1 MHTWLRAVA
10 VLNLGC
16 AVLAHP
22 VGTGGKPAAIR
33 EAVIEKPSVA
43 REAVLEKPAVE
54 GEEAPRLSGPITLSD
69 AVRIAVLRHPSV
81 EAMHAAARSAAEQ
94 VRALRS
100 TRTLGISAASVASHS
115 SAPIGFATP
124 SPTPLVGPTGI
135 SPFNYGWVMPP
146 QFSSYNQG
154 LLVTLPLYDGG
165 RSKAEIRSAV
175 ARREAAESEA
185 VTTEQEIAMKTKAAY
200 FAVLFAQAIADVQQ
214 NQMREVE
221 ARMKVIEERY
231 RTDGVAL
238 YEVLRHQAELAN
250 VRQQNLNAQRDLA
263 VALLDLKTCLGQPL
277 EADITPADPL
287 EFHPVEGTLDDQMA
301 VAQRQSPELAAAEAR
316 CKAAD
321 QSLKAARRASYPA
334 IVATAVGAGVAIQDA
349 PGLTGSA
356 YGVSMYLPIFDG
368 GLRRANSEAA
378 KARVAEE
385 KATCSDMKLKVKRDV
400 AAAWL
405 DLQTASE
412 NVSVSETA
420 ISQADEAYRALQLRY
435 DARRAIQAELLDALG
450 ALTRA
455 RLNRVQALYDYNIAR
470 ARLDRAVGRV

>member
-1 MHTWLRAVA
+1 MYTWLRAVA

-22 VGTGGKPAAIR
+22 VGTGRNPAATR
-33 EAVIEKPSVA
+33 EAVLEHPAVA

-100 TRTLGISAASVASHS
+100 TRNLGISAASVASHS

-124 SPTPLVGPTGI
+124 SPSPLVGPTGI

-146 QFSSYNQG
+146 LPSYNQG

-185 VTTEQEIAMKTKAAY
+185 VSTEEEVALKTKAAY

-221 ARMKVIEERY
+221 ARMKVIDERY

-287 EFHPVEGTLDDQMA
+287 AFHPVEGTLDEQMTMA
-301 VAQRQSPELAAAEAR
+301 ERQSPELAAAEAR

-321 QSLKAARRASYPA
+321 QSLKAARRASMPTV
-334 IVATAVGAGVAIQDA
+334 IATAIGAGVAIKNA

-356 YGVSMYLPIFDG
+356 YGVSIYLPIFDG

-385 KATCSDMKLKVKRDV
+385 KATCSDMKLKVKRDI

-405 DLQTASE
+405 DLQTAGE
-412 NVSVSETA
+412 NVGVSDTA
-420 ISQADEAYRALQLRY
+420 VSQADEAYRALQLRY
-435 DARRAIQAELLDALG
+435 DARRATQAELLDALS

>member
-1 MHTWLRAVA
+1 MYTWLRAVA

-16 AVLAHP
+16 ALLAHP
-22 VGTGGKPAAIR
+22 VGTGGKPAATR
-33 EAVIEKPSVA
+33 EAVLEHPAVA

-115 SAPIGFATP
+115 SAPIGFASP

-146 QFSSYNQG
+146 LPSYNQG

-185 VTTEQEIAMKTKAAY
+185 VTTEEEIALKTKAAY

-287 EFHPVEGTLDDQMA
+287 AFHPVEGTLDDQMTMA
-301 VAQRQSPELAAAEAR
+301 ERQSPELAAAEAR

-321 QSLKAARRASYPA
+321 QSMKAARRASMPTV
-334 IVATAVGAGVAIQDA
+334 IATAVGAGVAIKDA

-356 YGVSMYLPIFDG
+356 YGVSIYLPIFDG

-385 KATCSDMKLKVKRDV
+385 KASCSDMKLKVKRDV

-405 DLQTASE
+405 DLQTAGE
-412 NVSVSETA
+412 NVGVSETA

-435 DARRAIQAELLDALG
+435 DARRATQAELLDALG

>member
-10 VLNLGC
+10 ILNLGC

-22 VGTGGKPAAIR
+22 VGTGGKPAAMR
-33 EAVIEKPSVA
+33 EAVLERPAVA

-54 GEEAPRLSGPITLSD
+54 GEETPRLSGPITLSD

-100 TRTLGISAASVASHS
+100 VRNLGISAASVASHS

-124 SPTPLVGPTGI
+124 SPSPLVGPTGI

-146 QFSSYNQG
+146 LPSYNQG

-185 VTTEQEIAMKTKAAY
+185 VSTEEEIALKTKAAY

-287 EFHPVEGTLDDQMA
+287 AFHPVEGTLDDQMTMA
-301 VAQRQSPELAAAEAR
+301 ERQSPELAAAEAR

-321 QSLKAARRASYPA
+321 QSLKAARRASMPTV
-334 IVATAVGAGVAIQDA
+334 IATAVGAGVAVKDA

-412 NVSVSETA
+412 NVGVSETA
-420 ISQADEAYRALQLRY
+420 VSQADEAYRALQLRY
-435 DARRAIQAELLDALG
+435 DARRATQAELLDALG

>member
-1 MHTWLRAVA
+1 MYSWLRAVA
-10 VLNLGC
+10 IVNIGC
-16 AVLAHP
+16 AMLARPTGVPEKQTAPEGRLAHP
-22 VGTGGKPAAIR
+22 AGTREKQAAPEGTAPAI
-33 EAVIEKPSVA
+33 
-43 REAVLEKPAVE
+43 
-54 GEEAPRLSGPITLSD
+54 SGPISLSE
-69 AVRIAVLRHPSV
+69 AVRIAVERHPSV
-81 EAMHAAARSAAEQ
+81 EAMHAAARSAAQQ

-100 TRTLGISAASVASHS
+100 TRSLGISAASVASHS
-115 SAPIGFATP
+115 SAPIGFS
-124 SPTPLVGPTGI
+124 SPTLSPLVGATGV
-135 SPFNYGWVMPP
+135 SPFNYGWVMPALP
-146 QFSSYNQG
+146 SYNQG
-154 LLVTLPLYDGG
+154 LLASLPLYDGG

-175 ARREAAESEA
+175 ARREAAESAA
-185 VTTEQEIAMKTKAAY
+185 VSTEQEIALKTKEAY
-200 FAVLFAQAIADVQQ
+200 FAVLLAQALADVQQ

-231 RTDGVAL
+231 RTDGIAL

-250 VRQQNLNAQRDLA
+250 SRQQNLNAQRDLA

-277 EADITPADPL
+277 DANITPSDPL
-287 EFHPVEGTLDDQMA
+287 AFQPLEGTLEDQM
-301 VAQRQSPELAAAEAR
+301 VAAERQSPELAAAEAR

-321 QSLKAARRASYPA
+321 QSLKASRRAGMPTL
-334 IVATAVGAGVAIQDA
+334 IATAVGAGVAIKNA

-368 GLRRANSEAA
+368 GLRRANSAAA

-385 KATCSDMKLKVKRDV
+385 KASCEDLKLKAKRDV

-405 DLQTASE
+405 ELQTASE

-420 ISQADEAYRALQLRY
+420 ISQADESYRALQLRY
-435 DARRAIQAELLDALG
+435 DARRATQAELLDALG

-455 RLNRVQALYDYNIAR
+455 RLNRVQALYDYNMAR

>member
-69 AVRIAVLRHPSV
+69 AVRVAVLRHPSV
-81 EAMHAAARSAAEQ
+81 EARHAAARSAAEQ

-100 TRTLGISAASVASHS
+100 TRNLGISAASVASHS

-124 SPTPLVGPTGI
+124 SPSPLVGPTGI

-146 QFSSYNQG
+146 FPSYNQG
-154 LLVTLPLYDGG
+154 LFVTLPLYDGG
-165 RSKAEIRSAV
+165 RSRAAIRSAA
-175 ARREAAESEA
+175 ARRDAAESEA
-185 VTTEQEIAMKTKAAY
+185 VSTEQEIAMKTKAAY

-250 VRQQNLNAQRDLA
+250 ARQQNLNAQRDLA

-287 EFHPVEGTLDDQMA
+287 SFHPVEGTLDDQMTIA
-301 VAQRQSPELAAAEAR
+301 ERQSPELSAAEAR

-321 QSLKAARRASYPA
+321 QSLKAARRSSMPT
-334 IVATAVGAGVAIQDA
+334 IIATAVGAGVAIKDA

-356 YGVSMYLPIFDG
+356 YGVSIYLPIFDG

-405 DLQTASE
+405 DLQTAGE
-412 NVSVSETA
+412 NVGVSETA
-420 ISQADEAYRALQLRY
+420 VSQADEAYRALQLRY
-435 DARRAIQAELLDALG
+435 DARRATQAELLDALG

-455 RLNRVQALYDYNIAR
+455 RLNRVQALYDYNTAR